1 MLRFSRIG
9 QQSNL
14 KTMNKSS
21 LGFLILACGIVAGL
35 CFGRLTQNN
44 SSRED
49 NKDRIEDKMMITAFS
64 ANVVGEIGTISSV
77 LASTNGV
84 SQVRVSYGSKGHE
97 NYALAT
103 MPVTQGQRV
112 KVIGVTARHSE
123 APGVLPSFTRLVLP
137 Y

>member
-1 MLRFSRIG
+1 
-9 QQSNL
+9 
-14 KTMNKSS
+14 MNKNFVVIM
-21 LGFLILACGIVAGL
+21 LGTFILGMAVI
-35 CFGRLTQNN
+35 FGTVVIGKVSPETNRE
-44 SSRED
+44 SRF
-49 NKDRIEDKMMITAFS
+49 EDKMMITAFS
-64 ANVVGEIGTISSV
+64 ANLVGEIGTIASV

-103 MPVTQGQRV
+103 MPVTNGQTV